1 MFGPHQPVILQLLE
15 LPDAL
20 KSLNGVIMELQDC
33 AFPLLSG
40 IVATS
45 VPEEAFAGID
55 YALLVGAFPRGK
67 GMERKD
73 LLSKNAEIFSL
84 QGKALNNY
92 AKGPGTRVVVV
103 GNPANTNCLIVSH
116 NAPNIPQR
124 NFSALTRLDHN
135 RALAQLSQ
143 KANCSLNDISRF
155 VIWGNH
161 SSTMVP
167 DITHAKVKD
176 KWATEVFTDQ
186 EWLQKTFVPSVQKRG
201 AAIIAA
207 RGSSSAASAAN
218 AVVDA
223 IASWHHGTHSEW
235 TSAAHVSD
243 GEYGITKGLFY
254 SYPIVYN
261 EQRDWTIVRNLP
273 INEQMAVLMEET
285 HKELLEERDGVK
297 HLLT

>member
-1 MFGPHQPVILQLLE
+1 
-15 LPDAL
+15 
-20 KSLNGVIMELQDC
+20 MELQDC
-33 AFPLLSG
+33 AFPLLSS
-40 IVATS
+40 IVATAT
-45 VPEEAFAGID
+45 PEEAFAGID

-73 LLSKNAEIFSL
+73 LLSKNAEIFSV
-84 QGKALNNY
+84 QGKALNAY
-92 AKGPGTRVVVV
+92 AKGASTRVVVV

-116 NAPNIPQR
+116 NAPNIPQA

-135 RALAQLSQ
+135 RALAQLSS
-143 KANCSLNDISRF
+143 KANCNLNDISRF

-167 DITHAKVKD
+167 DITHALVKD
-176 KWATEVFTDQ
+176 RLATDVFTDS

-223 IASWHHGTHSEW
+223 VASWHYGTHSEW

-243 GEYGITKGLFY
+243 GEYGVTKGLFY

-261 EQRDWTIVRNLP
+261 EQRNWAIVRNLP
-273 INEQMAVLMEET
+273 INEEMASLMEET
-285 HKELLEERDGVK
+285 HKELLEERDGVS
-297 HLLT
+297 HLLQ